1 MPSDIISLPSGPTES
16 PHTARKRGVSF
27 SVSNLIFSVADI
39 LDHPGRRRDIVVAA
53 PVPEAGVGLARLSDK
68 PVEAEL
74 CAQSVV
80 EGVLVTGRLWGSAG
94 ADCAR
99 CARPVPLDI
108 VLELC
113 ELFVEPGHELADEAY
128 ELTGTDIDLEPVFR
142 DALTLSLPLNPL
154 CDSACKGLCPHCGR
168 DLNEGECSCHPE
180 SSDLR
185 WAPLEELK
193 VKLSQASGEGS
204 T

>member
-1 MPSDIISLPSGPTES
+1 MES
-16 PHTARKRGVSF
+16 PHCAQKGRLVS
-27 SVSNLIFSVADI
+27 VPYLVFSVADI
-39 LDHPGRRRDIVVAA
+39 LGQPGRRRDIVVAA
-53 PVPEAGVGLARLSDK
+53 PVPDAGVRLARLSDS

-80 EGVLVTGRLWGSAG
+80 EGVLVTGRLQGSAG

-99 CARPVPLDI
+99 CVRPVPLEI
-108 VLELC
+108 ALELC

-128 ELTGTDIDLEPVFR
+128 ELSGTDIDLEPVFR
-142 DALTLSLPLNPL
+142 DALTLALPLNPL
-154 CDSACKGLCPHCGR
+154 CDADCKGLCPHCGR
-168 DLNEGECSCHPE
+168 DLNEGECSCRLE
-180 SSDLR
+180 SSDPR

-193 VKLSQASGEGS
+193 VKLSQAASEGS

>member
-1 MPSDIISLPSGPTES
+1 MPSLMIS
-16 PHTARKRGVSF
+16 VD
-27 SVSNLIFSVADI
+27 DI
-39 LDHPGRRRDIVVAA
+39 LGQPGLRREIVVAA
-53 PVPEAGVGLARLSDK
+53 PLPDAGVTLARLSDK

-74 CAQSVV
+74 YAQSVV
-80 EGVLVTGRLWGSAG
+80 EGVLVTGRVRGSGG

-108 VLELC
+108 ALELC

-128 ELTGTDIDLEPVFR
+128 ELSGTDINLEPVFR
-142 DALTLSLPLNPL
+142 DAVTLALPLNPL
-154 CDSACKGLCPHCGR
+154 CDAGCKGLCPHCGR
-168 DLNEGECSCHPE
+168 DLNEGVCSCSVE
-180 SSDLR
+180 SSDPR

-193 VKLSQASGEGS
+193 TKLSQTASDGS